1 MQQLIFNQPS
11 YITVFEA
18 TPALRKIWISLVN
31 FVFNYMLQV

>member
-1 MQQLIFNQPS
+1 MQHLFFYQPN

-18 TPALRKIWISLVN
+18 TPALREIWISLVN